1 MEQSGFCIQTGLQTE
16 LHDQTGDRLC
26 STMRRAIVCGLK
38 LDQAT
43 HWIPPLGRCWLCSAV
58 GQGQWPSSLVRWG
71 PQLNPAVRYCWR
83 LLCSLVGQGCYPG
96 FLVRWCQGL
105 YSTIRQGH
113 KLYSVVGQGCKL
125 GSEAGQFHRMG
136 SEASWNHCFGF
147 LVRLGRRVFSA
158 AGHLCWLASLL
169 RHAIE
174 CALQLPGIYGQTSW
188 WGRTGAMLSSW
199 TGLMTCCPVWVGP

>member
-1 MEQSGFCIQTGLQTE
+1 MLHNQESHSLWPEVRSGHTLDSTIGQVLVV
-16 LHDQTGDRLC
+16 LC
-26 STMRRAIVCGLK
+26 
-38 LDQAT
+38 
-43 HWIPPLGRCWLCSAV
+43 CWARWV
-58 GQGQWPSSLVRWG
+58 AKFLVRWG

-96 FLVRWCQGL
+96 SLVRWCQGL

-113 KLYSVVGQGCKL
+113 KLYSIVGQGCKL

-136 SEASWNHCFGF
+136 SEASWNHCFSF

-158 AGHLCWLASLL
+158 AGHICWLACLL

-199 TGLMTCCPVWVGP
+199 TGLMTCCPVWVGL